1 MTKYAIGR
9 HPAGPMET
17 VAQRIL
23 DAERRERERI
33 KKEQEKNK
41 NKDDLTIEGKPVAFG
56 DTETTAADDLKIDP
70 PQPEGPYAINRN
82 PEGPMETLVDRIRQQ
97 EERRRR
103 RSGRKGGT
111 KDSGTGKGAGGPN
124 TGSGGSGSG
133 EANL

>member
-1 MTKYAIGR
+1 MKSAITR
-9 HPAGPMET
+9 HPAGPFET

-33 KKEQEKNK
+33 KKEKEK
-41 NKDDLTIEGKPVAFG
+41 NKDDLTIEGKPDSAPT
-56 DTETTAADDLKIDP
+56 TETTAADDLKIDP